1 MKSEMYMPNYKGKLG
16 IFFLQTLSN
25 KNFSQH
31 QWEIPSSIKW

>member
-25 KNFSQH
+25 KKLQSAPVGDSQFN
-31 QWEIPSSIKW
+31 